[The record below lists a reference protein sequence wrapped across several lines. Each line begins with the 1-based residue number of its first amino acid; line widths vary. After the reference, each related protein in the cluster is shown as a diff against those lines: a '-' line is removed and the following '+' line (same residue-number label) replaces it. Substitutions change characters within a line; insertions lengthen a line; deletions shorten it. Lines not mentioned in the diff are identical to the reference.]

1 MQVRVDDAA
10 QSIGAE
16 GAMEQ
21 RNCLVG
27 VGPISRIYEYRTR
40 AIVPPQQDVV
50 GREPTTFEDG
60 NASA

>member
-1 MQVRVDDAA
+1 
-10 QSIGAE
+10 
-16 GAMEQ
+16 MEQ

-27 VGPISRIYEYRTR
+27 VGPISRIYEYRTF

-50 GREPTTFEDG
+50 GREPATFEDG